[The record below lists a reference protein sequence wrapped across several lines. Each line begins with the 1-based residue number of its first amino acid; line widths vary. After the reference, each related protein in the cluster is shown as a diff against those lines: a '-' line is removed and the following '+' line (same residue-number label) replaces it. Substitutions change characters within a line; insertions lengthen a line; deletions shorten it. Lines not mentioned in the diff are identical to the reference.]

1 MNTSHDDDRS
11 PWSEPDEPPSFL
23 AARSIKRQL
32 LEELTEP
39 SGPTNADLADL
50 LGRWPTDVAKDPDV
64 AGLLFED
71 FRNRSLRGEPVSRA
85 KYESEHPEHRD
96 SIASL
101 FHRQDLLRSITSV
114 SEPSVPTFALP
125 KVGDELFGYRL
136 RSQLGQGAFA
146 RVFLAE
152 QSELAGR
159 EVALKTSDLTG
170 SEPQTLAQL
179 QHTNIV
185 PIYSVHE
192 DTAAGIR
199 AVCMPYFG
207 GASLSQILHA
217 VWKRSNRPTS
227 GAEIVEA
234 LASVAPTVAT
244 GGPPVA
250 PSLGVDRRTAIGE
263 PPVATKFGTLDF
275 PHACA
280 WIIARLADGLQHAHD
295 RGVLHRDI
303 KPGNILL
310 GADGTP
316 MLLDFNLSH
325 DENQSHAQVE
335 ATLGG
340 TVAYMAPEHLRALSR
355 RTKEMIALVDERSDL
370 YGLGMVLFEM
380 ITGHNPFEQSV
391 SHAPIPILVEAMA
404 TERSRSIPS
413 LRQYRDDVPW
423 GLESIV
429 RKCLQPDATQ
439 RYQTAGQLAEDLNRF
454 LEDRPLRHAPEL
466 SRVEQ
471 FQKWKRRHPQ
481 LATSSLITFAAAL
494 LMTIGWLTLRGTQAR
509 LSAAQARVLKTEG
522 AEARER
528 QHRFEQGTLKALCLI
543 NTHSDLQDHAEQGR
557 QVCKETL
564 ALFDILD
571 DPNWQDRVVWKRLSA
586 TEQHKLSED
595 ARELLLLL
603 AGASFNGQPK
613 ASESS
618 FNGQPKANVGITTH
632 RERRG
637 DADAFGLPLNEGA
650 FSLLDRASAI
660 RGLAPSAAVWRTR
673 AALLRQLGKT
683 DRAAAADHQADKIPP
698 TTARD
703 FYLLATTHLQSGSPD
718 RYAQAIR
725 ELREALQRDPRHYWS
740 WMQKGLCHLEQG
752 EPQLAVAD
760 FGVCIG
766 VWPEFAWGYF
776 NRAFT
781 LDQLG
786 QKEAAIADYS
796 AALDRD
802 PELLAAWQNR
812 GMARLELGQ
821 HAKAL
826 ADFDRLLAVS
836 GIRRSGLAAGV
847 SRGDINSESP
857 VASAIPLNVSVHEQP
872 PSRSPRDV
880 VLFALRGQALAGLN
894 RHDEADSAF
903 ALALNADDLAV
914 LPAAQQHQLLCSF
927 GFAVSARRPADAEQ
941 AFARIP
947 SDDPKSPEA
956 LYGRGLLAANANRLE
971 RAAELFGQALDRRP
985 NFGEARR
992 FRAILLA
999 RLNRFTEALTEI
1011 NTALQAAPQS
1021 GPTLYAAA
1029 CVTALAAEQ
1038 AATPTAARQ
1047 AANESIRLLKQ
1058 ALAHGYGDHAAT
1070 DEDLKAIRQHPEFER
1085 LTQKTP

>member
-1 MNTSHDDDRS
+1 MKTTHDNDRS
-11 PWSEPDEPPSFL
+11 PWSALNDPPSFL
-23 AARSIKRQL
+23 AVRSIKRQL
-32 LEELTEP
+32 LEELSEP

-50 LGRWPTDVAKDPDV
+50 LGRWPTDAAKDPDV

-85 KYESEHPEHRD
+85 KYEAEHPEHRD
-96 SIASL
+96 SMASL
-101 FHRQDLLRSITSV
+101 FRRQDLLRSITSV

-125 KVGDELFGYRL
+125 KVGDELFGYHL
-136 RSQLGQGAFA
+136 RNQLGQGAFA

-152 QSELAGR
+152 QSELADR
-159 EVALKTSDLTG
+159 KVALKTSDLSG

-192 DTAAGIR
+192 DIAAGIR

-207 GASLSQILHA
+207 GASLSQILSAIWMKSTH
-217 VWKRSNRPTS
+217 PTS
-227 GAEIVEA
+227 GIAIVEA
-234 LASVAPTVAT
+234 LGNFAATSKEASQTNPKRQRGRTLHEVSN
-244 GGPPVA
+244 
-250 PSLGVDRRTAIGE
+250 PSSDDPKAKPREASALADASGLCESPGLSRLAS
-263 PPVATKFGTLDF
+263 FDF
-275 PHACA
+275 PSACA

-355 RTKEMIALVDERSDL
+355 RTKEMVALVDERSDL

-380 ITGHNPFEQSV
+380 ITGQNPFEQSV
-391 SHAPIPILVEAMA
+391 SYAPIPILIEAMA

-413 LRQYRDDVPW
+413 LRQFRDDVPW

-429 RKCLQPDATQ
+429 RKCLQPDVAT
-439 RYQTAGQLAEDLNRF
+439 RYQHASELAEDLDRW

-471 FQKWKRRHPQ
+471 FQKWRRRHPQ
-481 LATSSLITFAAAL
+481 LATSGLIISAAVL
-494 LMTIGWLTLRGTQAR
+494 LLTLGGFVLRGTQAR
-509 LSAAQARVLKTEG
+509 LSAAQARVVETEG
-522 AEARER
+522 AEAREL
-528 QHRFEQGTLKALCLI
+528 QHRFEQGTLKALCLL
-543 NTHSDLQDHAEQGR
+543 NTHSDLHDHAEQGR
-557 QVCKETL
+557 QVCEDTL
-564 ALFDILD
+564 ALFGILD
-571 DPNWQDRVVWKRLSA
+571 DSNWQDRAIWKRLST
-586 TEQHKLSED
+586 TEQHKLAED

-603 AGASFNGQPK
+603 AGANLKSQISNLKSQ
-613 ASESS
+613 
-618 FNGQPKANVGITTH
+618 I
-632 RERRG
+632 
-637 DADAFGLPLNEGA
+637 
-650 FSLLDRASAI
+650 SLLDRAAAI
-660 RGLAPSAAVWRTR
+660 RNLPPSAAVWHTR
-673 AALLRQLGKT
+673 AALLRQLGET
-683 DRAAAADHQADKIPP
+683 QQADAADQNANAIPP
-698 TTARD
+698 TSAQD
-703 FYLLATTHLQSGSPD
+703 FYLLATTHLQSGTPD
-718 RYAQAIR
+718 RYALAIR
-725 ELREALQRDPRHYWS
+725 ELREALQRDPQHYWS

-752 EPQLAVAD
+752 EPQLALAD
-760 FGVCIG
+760 FGVCVG

-786 QKEAAIADYS
+786 QKSAAVADYS
-796 AALDRD
+796 AALDRE
-802 PELLAAWQNR
+802 PELLAALRNR

-821 HAKAL
+821 SAEAL
-826 ADFDRLLAVS
+826 ADFDRLLSAL
-836 GIRRSGLAAGV
+836 GERGGV
-847 SRGDINSESP
+847 SPPVLREQVETTGELTSP
-857 VASAIPLNVSVHEQP
+857 
-872 PSRSPRDV
+872 RSPEFV
-880 VLFALRGQALAGLN
+880 VLHALRGQALAGLN
-894 RHDEADSAF
+894 RHDEADAAF
-903 ALALNADDLAV
+903 DIALNSDHLAT
-914 LPAAQQHQLLCSF
+914 LPAPQQHQLLCSY
-927 GFAVSARRPADAEQ
+927 GFAVSARRPGDADK

-971 RAAELFGQALDRRP
+971 RASELFAQALAQRP
-985 NFGEARR
+985 SFGEARR

-999 RLNRFTEALTEI
+999 RLHRFNEALTEI
-1011 NTALQAAPQS
+1011 NTALQAAPKS
-1021 GPTLYAAA
+1021 GATLYAAA

-1038 AATPTAARQ
+1038 APTPAAARQ
-1047 AANESIRLLKQ
+1047 AADESIRLLRQ
-1058 ALAHGYGDHAAT
+1058 ALANGYGQHAAT
-1070 DEDLKAIRQHPEFER
+1070 DEDLKAIRKHPDFER
-1085 LTQKTP
+1085 LTQPQGGVTR